1 MTVRSIL
8 QLTDFEEE
16 DRAKAEQAQER
27 TESYTREELD
37 GAVAEAV
44 ASARQAAYEEGRKA
58 GEVQML
64 QSIEQRQTAVAEQLV
79 PEISRLIE
87 EQAAYCALLEDEMT
101 GFMREFCEKLF
112 PEFSREFGRDR
123 LMTELA
129 HVSRRALGSPWL
141 EVRVPPGL
149 SEVVERIVRPEGGEV
164 DLKVIEDPGLSGTS
178 ACASWKNGRSEYD
191 FEKLCGEILSLLS
204 TPKS

>member
-8 QLTDFEEE
+8 QLADFEEE
-16 DRAKAEQAQER
+16 KRAEAEQAVER
-27 TESYTREELD
+27 IESYTREELD
-37 GAVAEAV
+37 AALAEAV
-44 ASARQAAYEEGRKA
+44 AAAREAAYEDGRKA
-58 GEVQML
+58 GEAQML

-79 PEISRLIE
+79 PEISRLTE

-112 PEFSREFGRDR
+112 PEFAREFGRDR

-149 SEVVERIVRPEGGEV
+149 GEVADRIVRPEGAEV
-164 DLKVIEDPGLSGTS
+164 DLKVIEDPALGGTS

-191 FEKLCGEILSLLS
+191 FEKLCGDILALLS